1 MSLYKVLGQV
11 GHPGTAA
18 GITRLTATKET
29 VDEDPDV
36 GFADANLGAATFT
49 KVAREEIDEAG
60 MTWQM
65 TLD

>member
-18 GITRLTATKET
+18 GIARLTATKET

-36 GFADANLGAATFT
+36 GFADANLGAATT
-49 KVAREEIDEAG
+49 AGPGRTCSSSARPPSC
-60 MTWQM
+60 
-65 TLD
+65 